1 LATGFGNNASI
12 IVSAMAS
19 VALVIVTAALV
30 LATLA
35 YTEAA
40 SRQAEAMNRQAQA
53 QEVQAKAADRQVTA
67 LTEQAKAADR
77 QVTALTDPVVFFGV
91 EEVAITDQFF
101 VQNVGPGIAY
111 DVSFKVL
118 KDFEAAVLVAD
129 PGSADEKLSDLAFLK
144 STLKTLGPG
153 QKMPF
158 AIINPLHNKNMSKE
172 TIEVEV
178 SYKNNI
184 DAKKSFQQRFPIDFA
199 YYKGLREVRETTA
212 DHIRRIAGSIQEIE
226 KKLEKK

>member
-1 LATGFGNNASI
+1 MLQKRVIGIVLAVVFYIGLTVGLATSFGNNASI

-30 LATLA
+30 YATLA

-40 SRQAEAMNRQAQA
+40 QMQAA
-53 QEVQAKAADRQVTA
+53 
-67 LTEQAKAADR
+67 
-77 QVTALTDPVVFFGV
+77 ALTDPVVFFGV
-91 EEVAITDQFF
+91 EEVAMTDQFF

-129 PGSADEKLSDLAFLK
+129 PGSADEKLSDLAFLE

-178 SYKNNI
+178 SYKNNM